1 MHFVTIQPVGIRFR
15 QSSGPPAR
23 RGSVPDAQPVRLR
36 TSVRSFAE
44 RGPRLARVTS
54 ESHAV
59 SLSNLPAVSL
69 SNLPA
74 VSLSNP

>member
-1 MHFVTIQPVGIRFR
+1 MHFVKIQPVGIRFR

-44 RGPRLARVTS
+44 RGPRLASHTS
-54 ESHAV
+54 E
-59 SLSNLPAVSL
+59 PACSEPVE
-69 SNLPA
+69 P
-74 VSLSNP
+74 VRYPG